1 VSALKVKRPLSATV
15 GVVLSI
21 IGGVLYLSLLSLG
34 IASEGVAAGEIFSIA
49 YGFLW
54 CILILVGGFFIFRRR
69 YKFGG
74 ALALVFGIC
83 LFVDLLGALEYFF
96 FLFPIVI
103 LPIIGGILGLVSKE
117 KTALGVLGVAK
128 LYGRLEI
135 ADLAAKLGKT
145 EADVELAVIELQS
158 KGEPIRFEAE
168 TREVI
173 YIASETEDT

>member
-1 VSALKVKRPLSATV
+1 M
-15 GVVLSI
+15 LSI

-49 YGFLW
+49 YGFLE
-54 CILILVGGFFIFRRR
+54 CILVLVGGFFLYFRRR

-74 ALALVFGIC
+74 ALALVFGIR